1 MFSFD
6 YITKEDIKKHN
17 ANWPQIPDHPYRIL
31 IVGGSGSCE
40 TNALLNNVIS
50 HQQDTDK
57 IYLYLKDLYDT
68 KYQLLIHKR
77 EGAAKK
83 HFNDSEAFINTRVM
97 LMIFI
102 KILKYTIQ
110 LKKQKILIAFDD
122 DVIADVLCNKEL
134 NPIKIELLIRGLLFL
149 LCNFILLYRKIL

>member
-17 ANWPQIPDHPYRIL
+17 ANWPQILDHPYKIL
-31 IVGGSGSCE
+31 IIRGSGSCE
-40 TNALLNNVIS
+40 INALLNNVIS
-50 HQQDTDK
+50 HQQDIDK

-68 KYQLLIHKR
+68 KYQLLIHKHK
-77 EGAAKK
+77 GAAKK
-83 HFNDSEAFINTRVM
+83 HFNDSEAFVNTRVT

-122 DVIADVLCNKEL
+122 DVIADMLCNKEL
-134 NPIKIELLIRGLLFL
+134 NPIKIELFIRGLLFL
-149 LCNFILLYRKIL
+149 LFNFILLYRKI